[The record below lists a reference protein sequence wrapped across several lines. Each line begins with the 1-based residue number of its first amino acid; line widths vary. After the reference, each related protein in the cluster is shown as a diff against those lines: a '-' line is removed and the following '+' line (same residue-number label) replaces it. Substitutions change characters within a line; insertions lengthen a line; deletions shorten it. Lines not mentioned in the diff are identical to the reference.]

1 MNIERKTKSV
11 KLIVSIF
18 KNKNSLTA
26 IELIDKFKTKMNKTT
41 VYRILER
48 LEESKILHSFLDQNG
63 LRRYAKNNKNISS
76 SNTTSK
82 HSHFLCEDCG
92 VSVCMP
98 LKIKIPKT
106 PNYIVNNSEHL
117 LIGHCNSCSS

>member
-1 MNIERKTKSV
+1 MDNYKKTKSV
-11 KLIVSIF
+11 NLIINTF
-18 KNKNSLTA
+18 KNKNALTV
-26 IELIDKFKTKMNKTT
+26 IELVNRFKNKMNKTT

-63 LRRYAKNNKNISS
+63 LRRYAKNNKDVSLSNI
-76 SNTTSK
+76 TFK

-92 VSVCMP
+92 VSICMP

-117 LIGHCNSCSS
+117 LIGHCNSCLS